1 MVRKSVFEKLL
12 AIAETPDPDVLEK
25 YAREDFGDEFD
36 KLVESKAL
44 IYSGELKDI
53 RVFDGNDEYTAEI
66 VRRGGKN
73 MYRSSSGSWVEAEN
87 NEIALYRI
95 NFDWL
100 VRKVLDAFGVSN
112 NFRPRALL
120 EENIWV
126 CGQQW
131 IEQKK
136 KPIILVRNINNQLA
150 FEHLIRHLQD
160 NHAGRDPALILTL
173 NKNVPLYFHIPGH
186 NVLLKIED
194 AMVVESENFELNL
207 RAISDK
213 LGIRSLKD
221 GFSPDFLTLRF
232 DGEDYEFTTTQ
243 SEAIRVMA
251 KAGKALHK
259 CTIMEEIKPGS
270 NSELKD
276 IFKSGG
282 KPHKA
287 WKKVIQFNNKG
298 MYWLDERIPIPD
310 DI

>member
-1 MVRKSVFEKLL
+1 MVGKSVFEKFLT
-12 AIAETPDPDVLEK
+12 IAEIPDPDILEK

-53 RVFDGNDEYTAEI
+53 RVFNGDDEYTTEV
-66 VRRGGKN
+66 VRRNGKN

-95 NFDWL
+95 NFEWL
-100 VRKVLDAFGVSN
+100 VRQVLDAFGVSN
-112 NFRPRALL
+112 NFKPRALL

-126 CGQQW
+126 FGQQW

-150 FEHLIRHLQD
+150 FEHLTRYLQD

-194 AMVVESENFELNL
+194 AMVIESENFELNL
-207 RAISDK
+207 RTISDK
-213 LGIRSLKD
+213 LGGIALKD
-221 GFSPDFLTLRF
+221 GFSPDFRSLRF
-232 DGEDYEFTTTQ
+232 DGVDYSFTTTE

-251 KAGKALHK
+251 TAGRPLSQHAILEG
-259 CTIMEEIKPGS
+259 M
-270 NSELKD
+270 NSTRNRLRD
-276 IFKSGG
+276 IFKRG
-282 KPHKA
+282 KEVNPA
-287 WKKVIQFNNKG
+287 WGTVILLDGKG
-298 MYWLDERIPIPD
+298 MYWLDERIPISD
-310 DI
+310 DK